1 MDPNIQLSLA
11 YIRLKALSLSPLLY
25 SLFVFFNLQIDK
37 FKMQRQSRR
46 EMPQTHREADEL
58 TDRLI
63 NARDN
68 NSLHNTNRIKT
79 DRLTISK
86 IVEKDFDECGL
97 LPNFIV
103 SKRFL
108 TIFFLICLIGMTLRT
123 IIKKKK
129 IRNFFF

>member
-1 MDPNIQLSLA
+1 
-11 YIRLKALSLSPLLY
+11 
-25 SLFVFFNLQIDK
+25 
-37 FKMQRQSRR
+37 MQRQSRR
-46 EMPQTHREADEL
+46 EMSQTHREADEL

-68 NSLHNTNRIKT
+68 NSLHNTKRIKT

-103 SKRFL
+103 SKRFS
-108 TIFFLICLIGMTLRT
+108 TIFFNLFNWHD
-123 IIKKKK
+123 IKNYNKKGK
-129 IRNFFF
+129 NLQFFFLMYFNCVKD

>member
-1 MDPNIQLSLA
+1 MHVTNGSNYSI
-11 YIRLKALSLSPLLY
+11 KVGLY
-25 SLFVFFNLQIDK
+25 QTQSTFFKPFTLFFVFIFNLQIDK

-68 NSLHNTNRIKT
+68 NSLHNTKRIKT

-86 IVEKDFDECGL
+86 NCREGF
-97 LPNFIV
+97 
-103 SKRFL
+103 
-108 TIFFLICLIGMTLRT
+108 
-123 IIKKKK
+123 
-129 IRNFFF
+129 